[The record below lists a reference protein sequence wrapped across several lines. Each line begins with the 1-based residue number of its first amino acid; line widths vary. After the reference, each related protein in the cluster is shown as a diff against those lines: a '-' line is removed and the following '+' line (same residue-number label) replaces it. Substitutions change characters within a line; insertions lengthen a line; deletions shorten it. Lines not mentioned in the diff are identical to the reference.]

1 MEIQQGWYKHYKGSY
16 FKVINIMQYVDS
28 NYYSEEIVYEDK
40 LGIRWTQPL
49 ETFFG
54 TVNVGKKTIPKVTYV
69 GGRLPKITVAE

>member
-1 MEIQQGWYKHYKGSY
+1 MEIRQGWYKHYQGSY

-54 TVNVGKKTIPKVTYV
+54 TVIVGKKIISKITYV
-69 GGRLPKITVAE
+69 GGRLPKIIVAE